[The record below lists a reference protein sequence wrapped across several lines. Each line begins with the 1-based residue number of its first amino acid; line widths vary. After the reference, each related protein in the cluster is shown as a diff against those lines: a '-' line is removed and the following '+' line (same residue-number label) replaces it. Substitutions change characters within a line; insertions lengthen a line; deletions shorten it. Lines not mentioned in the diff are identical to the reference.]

1 MNAAS
6 ARSSPTL
13 RHVWRATVIATAALA
28 TATAIGTA
36 APVSAQAATTSSVVS
51 AWTSDGWGGGTV
63 VSSPAGINCH
73 QTAWDPYDG
82 SDTWQSAP
90 SGPCEAS
97 FPVGTV
103 VTFTATPDPGSYVN
117 YGPDPASLTVR
128 VGYNATY
135 VMFCPTDNL
144 CSAWY

>member
-1 MNAAS
+1 MHIQ
-6 ARSSPTL
+6 P
-13 RHVWRATVIATAALA
+13 VWRSVVVAAAALA

-36 APVSAQAATTSSVVS
+36 APVTALAATSTSTSTSQSHVS

-63 VSSPAGINCH
+63 VSQPAGINCH

-82 SDTWQSAP
+82 SDTPQPDP
-90 SGPCEAS
+90 SGTCDAL

-103 VTFTATPDPGSYVN
+103 VTFTATPDPGSNVN

-135 VMFCPTDNL
+135 VVFCPNDNL